1 VHHYCYNTHI
11 HSLHKQDGDVAGN
24 MVRILRREY
33 GTAACVVAMADGS
46 GCAED
51 SAGLDQ
57 TELMRLVDAALPI
70 SAFNP
75 ALLSP
80 GVYVCT

>member
-1 VHHYCYNTHI
+1 
-11 HSLHKQDGDVAGN
+11 

-33 GTAACVVAMADGS
+33 GPAACVVAMADGS

-51 SAGLDQ
+51 PAGLDQ

-70 SAFNP
+70 AAFNP

-80 GVYVCT
+80 GVCVHVYSSSM